1 MLWKEVE
8 GSYSNLGVIKMRFLL
23 TTSQGIEDLAKKEVE
38 RLFESKGIK
47 VSVEEKPFGVEGRL
61 IAEVEESFYTDEK
74 GKKREFSP
82 ATFLNENSRLLHRV
96 IVEIA
101 SLKFKGI
108 ESQEPEKALREIY
121 NFVYSLPIENYVK
134 IRESFAVR
142 PFRKGEHKFTS
153 VDIAK
158 TVGSAIY
165 DRLSRYGKPKVNL
178 DHPSVIFRAE
188 LIDDAFFLGIDTTG
202 DSSLHKRPWRVY
214 DHPAHLKASIA
225 NAMIELAELDG
236 GSVIDPMC
244 GSGTILIELA
254 LRDYEGRIIGIEKYK
269 KHLRGAR
276 MNALAAGVLDKIEFI
291 QGDAAKLTQYV
302 DSVDFA
308 ISNLPYGLKIGK
320 KSLIPKLYMDFF
332 SELSKVLEKRGIF
345 LTTEKRAIEEAFEE
359 NGFRI
364 LHHRLVGHGG
374 LRVHLYIIQ

>member
-1 MLWKEVE
+1 M
-8 GSYSNLGVIKMRFLL
+8 GMRLLL
-23 TTSQGIEDLAKKEVE
+23 TTSQGIEDLAKKEVG
-38 RLFESKGIK
+38 RLFKHKRIS
-47 VSVEEKPFGVEGRL
+47 VAVEEKPFGVEGRL
-61 IAEVEESFYTDEK
+61 IVETEESFYIDEK

-96 IVEIA
+96 IVGIA
-101 SLKFKGI
+101 LSKFEGI
-108 ESQEPEKALREIY
+108 ESQEPERALKEIY
-121 NFVYSLPIENYVK
+121 NFVYSLPVEKYVK
-134 IRESFAVR
+134 VKESFAVR

-165 DRLSRYGKPKVNL
+165 ERLSKYGKPRVNL

-188 LIDDAFFLGIDTTG
+188 LIDDVFFMGIDTTG

-254 LRDYEGRIIGIEKYK
+254 LRNYEGRIIGIEKYR
-269 KHLRGAR
+269 KHLMGAR
-276 MNALAAGVLDKIEFI
+276 MNALAAGVLDRVELI
-291 QGDAAKLTQYV
+291 QGDATKLTQYV
-302 DSVDFA
+302 DSVDFV
-308 ISNLPYGLKIGK
+308 ISNLPYGLKIGRK
-320 KSLIPKLYMDFF
+320 ILIPKLYMDFF
-332 SELSKVLEKRGIF
+332 SELSKVLERRGVF
-345 LTTEKRAIEEAFEE
+345 LTTEKRAIENAFEE

-364 LHHRLVGHGG
+364 LHHRVVGHGG
-374 LRVHLYIIQ
+374 LRVHLYVVE